1 MQFSTMD
8 LDTFSQASFLGFAAL
23 TAYILTLLPTNLRI
37 VFPITKKTGFPQWLL
52 KYRRVIGLLSFFL
65 AVAHGFIFFK
75 QRNFDIFDIK
85 TYFVYFQGVATFIIF
100 TLLAITSNDWSVKR
114 LKKNWKKLQRLTYLA
129 MFLVTWHIWDKMAD
143 HWTYLTPVGIAAIT
157 AIIVLLLCR
166 TWIQRQSRQQ
176 KHQPTEGKV
185 TVLTRV
191 LDSISQR

>member
-1 MQFSTMD
+1 MQLLTMD

-23 TAYILTLLPTNLRI
+23 TAYILTLLPTNLII
-37 VFPITKKTGFPQWLL
+37 VFPVTKTTGFPQWLL
-52 KYRRVIGLLSFFL
+52 KYRRLIGLLSFFL

-157 AIIVLLLCR
+157 AILLLFIGR
-166 TWIQRQSRQQ
+166 ILSQRHLKKKKTSQQ
-176 KHQPTEGKV
+176 KAK
-185 TVLTRV
+185 
-191 LDSISQR
+191 

>member
-1 MQFSTMD
+1 MD
-8 LDTFSQASFLGFAAL
+8 LDTFSQASLLGFAAL
-23 TAYILTLLPTNLRI
+23 AGYILTLLPTNLRI
-37 VFPITKKTGFPQWLL
+37 VFPGTKKTGFPQWLL
-52 KYRRVIGLLSFFL
+52 KYRRFIGLISFFL
-65 AVAHGFIFFK
+65 AVLHGFIFFK

-85 TYFVYFQGVATFIIF
+85 TYFVYFQGVSTFIIF

-114 LKKNWKKLQRLTYLA
+114 LKKNWKKLQSLTYLA
-129 MFLVTWHIWDKMAD
+129 MFLVTGHIWDKMAG

-157 AIIVLLLCR
+157 ATIVLFLGRIL
-166 TWIQRQSRQQ
+166 IERQSRPQ

>member
-1 MQFSTMD
+1 MN

-37 VFPITKKTGFPQWLL
+37 VFPVTKKTGFPQWLL
-52 KYRRVIGLLSFFL
+52 KYRRFIGLLSFFL

-75 QRNFDIFDIK
+75 QRNFDVFDLK
-85 TYFVYFQGVATFIIF
+85 TYFVYFQGVSTFIIF

-114 LKKNWKKLQRLTYLA
+114 LKKNWKKLQSLTYLA

-157 AIIVLLLCR
+157 AIIFLFLCR
-166 TWIQRQSRQQ
+166 TWIERQSKPQ
-176 KHQPTEGKV
+176 KHQPTADKV
-185 TVLTRV
+185 TVLNKSV
-191 LDSISQR
+191 G